1 MNRKLKTL
9 GMPHYLGCGSH
20 YYNNERYRF
29 IVLPKYGID
38 LQTVFLNSGKRFSVK
53 TAFTL
58 ATYVVCCFNFLIKC
72 QNIYILITNLNY
84 NAWEFFIE

>member
-1 MNRKLKTL
+1 MKAL
-9 GMPHYLGCGSH
+9 GMPHFLGCGSH

-38 LQTVFLNSGKRFSVK
+38 LQTVFVNSGRRFSVK

-58 ATYVVCCFNFLIKC
+58 AFYVVSTLSQK
-72 QNIYILITNLNY
+72 LST
-84 NAWEFFIE
+84 

>member
-1 MNRKLKTL
+1 MKSL
-9 GMPHYLGCGSH
+9 GMPHFLGCGSH

-58 ATYVVCCFNFLIKC
+58 ASYVVCFKDS
-72 QNIYILITNLNY
+72 
-84 NAWEFFIE
+84 

>member
-1 MNRKLKTL
+1 MKLIVILLTVEHYMATRKLKTL
-9 GMPHYLGCGSH
+9 GMPHFLGCGSH
-20 YYNNERYRF
+20 YFNNERYRF

-58 ATYVVCCFNFLIKC
+58 AAYVVRGNGFL
-72 QNIYILITNLNY
+72 
-84 NAWEFFIE
+84 F

>member
-1 MNRKLKTL
+1 
-9 GMPHYLGCGSH
+9 MPHFLGCGSH

-58 ATYVVCCFNFLIKC
+58 ATYVVCLAYFKCHAFFFTLLFLIS
-72 QNIYILITNLNY
+72 
-84 NAWEFFIE
+84 FFIL